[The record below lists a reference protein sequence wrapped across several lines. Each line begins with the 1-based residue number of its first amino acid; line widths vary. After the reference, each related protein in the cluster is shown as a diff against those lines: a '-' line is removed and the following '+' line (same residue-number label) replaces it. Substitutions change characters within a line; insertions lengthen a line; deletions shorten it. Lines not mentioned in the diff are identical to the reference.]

1 MEVEFVKISPTENM
15 TVIATS
21 PVERKNQL
29 KAGGELIKYA
39 SVYAEQAGF
48 MEEPEDKRAMA
59 RLQMMAGEFCGNG
72 TMSAAVYTAWKNGIK
87 TGEEKIIP
95 MEVSGAS
102 GILECWVRAVDVS
115 RGKYEAQ
122 VSMPLPLAI
131 KKGIYDIDGEKYELS
146 AVSLPGITHIIIP
159 SDMIGSGFKE
169 KLERSVEAVG
179 SKIDDDAFGLIV
191 FDEKESRIDPLVA
204 VRSAGSLCWERGCGS
219 GSEAVG
225 IYMADKLKKSVR
237 LALKQPGG
245 IIKTDVTYENGI
257 KDVSIK
263 GLAAIAAWGK
273 AFVDI

>member
-95 MEVSGAS
+95 MEVSGAR

-131 KKGIYDIDGEKYELS
+131 KKGIYDIDGEEYERCF
-146 AVSLPGITHIIIP
+146 P
-159 SDMIGSGFKE
+159 SGNNPYNNT
-169 KLERSVEAVG
+169 
-179 SKIDDDAFGLIV
+179 FGNDRQWI
-191 FDEKESRIDPLVA
+191 
-204 VRSAGSLCWERGCGS
+204 
-219 GSEAVG
+219 
-225 IYMADKLKKSVR
+225 
-237 LALKQPGG
+237 
-245 IIKTDVTYENGI
+245 
-257 KDVSIK
+257 
-263 GLAAIAAWGK
+263 
-273 AFVDI
+273 